1 MGEKVRGH
9 LMIIGGAEDKERKCD
24 ILKKVVELSG
34 GEKAS
39 ITIITAAAQ
48 NPREVGQNYINI
60 FEKLR
65 VRDAVA
71 LNIETRQEAFRE
83 EIVDRIVSSTGI
95 FFTGGD
101 QLRITSLLGG
111 SPVYY
116 ALHVAY
122 DNGVLIAGTSAGASA
137 MSDIML
143 IGGDGDQAPKGNAIS
158 MAPGMGLLEEVVI
171 DQHFAQRGRIGRLL
185 LAVAQNPYILGI
197 GIDEDTAV
205 LVNPDATFTVVG
217 SQTVTVVDS
226 KEVEYTNVSE
236 LSPGEPLNLFGAR
249 IHVLSSGAGFN
260 LKTRQPFSKFE
271 VRGSKFEN

>member
-9 LMIIGGAEDKERKCD
+9 LMIIGGAEDKERECA

-39 ITIITAAAQ
+39 ITVITAAAQ
-48 NPREVGQNYINI
+48 NPREVGQSYIKI
-60 FEKLR
+60 FEKLG

-71 LNIETRQEAFRE
+71 LNIETRKEACRG
-83 EIVDRIVSSTGI
+83 EIIDRIASSTGI

-111 SPVYY
+111 SPVYH
-116 ALHVAY
+116 ALHAAY
-122 DNGVLIAGTSAGASA
+122 NNGVLIAGTSAGASA

-185 LAVAQNPYILGI
+185 LAVAQNPYVLGV

-217 SQTVTVVDS
+217 SQTVTVVDGS
-226 KEVEYTNVSE
+226 DIEYTNVSE

-271 VRGSKFEN
+271 V